1 MATSPD
7 YLRLAASASRAL
19 ADVALD
25 GLRDAVL
32 VVDFGHKHA
41 PIVLAN
47 SAATR
52 CLRADGDSL
61 PLIEVPLAQLLGA
74 SSIAAIEQAILSLR
88 DPKDRNLKDRNH
100 KDRDHKDRDHK
111 DRDAKDRDLK
121 DCDPRDFGA
130 KDSPE
135 SKNRGPKETIARSLL
150 WKLPAGEQLIPTD
163 LKILPG
169 SAAQLMVMLTFWP
182 VNSTVTSVVNQLP
195 FDLLIL
201 DTDLKVTYANAAA
214 MRTGSSRPGGLL
226 GISALELL
234 PTAALHPEVYARAL
248 EGRPFR
254 DESVAYT
261 EPGQPTRW
269 FEITVQPLRNSDV
282 IVGLTVLCTEN
293 SQRRARSRT
302 QAASEERLLA
312 LTEHARDIITVAD
325 AQGCL
330 QYVSGGVRNSLGYT
344 SHERES
350 NSMFELMHPADY
362 PEVRAKYDELV
373 AGKIEHFS
381 MEVRVRHKDGTY
393 RWLESNYVS
402 ALDNPLIDGVVINS
416 RDITER
422 KQAECKLMQ
431 REEVFR
437 LAADAVDGMIF
448 EWDMVRGVVHR
459 SRGVQEV
466 LGIDPED
473 LDSSIEA
480 WQQRVHPRDFEQ
492 ARRAVGVAL
501 LHGRGWTVTYRI
513 RDAQGS
519 YKSILERGLIQRN
532 AAGDPVRCIGT
543 CVDISE
549 IKRLTYLLAESQR
562 TAKIGGWEYSF
573 VDDRVT
579 WTDELCRILECNPAE
594 PTPSPTAMQKQCAP
608 ESLGLLMST
617 LERARNGTGALDV
630 EIEVI
635 TFKGNRLWV
644 RLIGYVEQLD
654 GKPSRAY
661 GSVQDI
667 QGRKVQQIA
676 LENSTDW
683 LKLSMNMAHMHA
695 WRWEKEKDSFEFTTL
710 EGHLVRLPSVY
721 PGMTQMISK
730 VHPKDQAA
738 VRRAVEQAFE
748 QHVEVREEF
757 RLQGAD
763 GRYRSYAS
771 TARPLFDP
779 LGAPFG
785 MVGVIQDITLR
796 RDSERRLRQS
806 EEVLRTTTAN
816 TADTLFLLDTS
827 LRVRFINRSVNNRLI
842 EDIIGREV
850 DVLIPEPARVR
861 VLDKLRRIL
870 LTGETVTYEF
880 ESCDDGD
887 IRYFENHAVSVQEDG
902 IGAGVSISMRDI
914 TERKRLEQEILDVS
928 GRERQSIGRDLHDG
942 LGQELTGVALMLRG
956 LATRIQARC
965 PDVVPNVNEVVAL
978 VNQSIDTA
986 RSLAHGL
993 LPVRT
998 ETGGISF
1005 ALRALATRG
1014 RDLYGMDVKF
1024 RDEVAPGFELN
1035 ETDASHLYRIA
1046 QEALTNTARHG
1057 RASKV
1062 EIVLQAAE
1070 KSFMLSI
1077 ADDGEGFQVPAAS
1090 SGMGLKIMKY
1100 RAGMIGAKFEV
1111 GANAPQGT
1119 VVTVVSERPVPPRVH
1134 TAQAISGDYNDG
1146 SQQRMGS
1153 ISGSNSAS
1161 VRGQHR

>member
-1 MATSPD
+1 
-7 YLRLAASASRAL
+7 
-19 ADVALD
+19 
-25 GLRDAVL
+25 
-32 VVDFGHKHA
+32 
-41 PIVLAN
+41 LAN

-52 CLRADGDSL
+52 CLRADGDSS
-61 PLIEVPLAQLLGA
+61 PLIGVPLAQLLGA
-74 SSIAAIEQAILSLR
+74 GSLATLEQALLAVRESKER
-88 DPKDRNLKDRNH
+88 DAKEGESKERESR
-100 KDRDHKDRDHK
+100 
-111 DRDAKDRDLK
+111 DRDAWDRDAR
-121 DCDPRDFGA
+121 DPNG
-130 KDSPE
+130 
-135 SKNRGPKETIARSLL
+135 RGTKETLARSLL
-150 WKLPAGEQLIPTD
+150 WKLPGGERFLPTD
-163 LKILPG
+163 FKILP
-169 SAAQLMVMLTFWP
+169 SAGAHPMVMLTFSP
-182 VNSTVTSVVNQLP
+182 VNSSVLSVMNELP

-201 DTDLKVTYANAAA
+201 DTDLKVTYANSAA
-214 MRTGSSRPGGLL
+214 MRTGSSMPGGVV
-226 GISALELL
+226 GCSALALA
-234 PTAALHPEVYARAL
+234 PTAALHPELYARAL
-248 EGRPFR
+248 EGRSFR
-254 DESVAYT
+254 DEAVAYT
-261 EPGQPTRW
+261 EPGKPTRW
-269 FEITVQPLRNSDV
+269 FDINVQPLLNGSA
-282 IVGLTVLCTEN
+282 IVGLTVLCIE
-293 SQRRARSRT
+293 SGERRTRSRAL
-302 QAASEERLLA
+302 AASEQRLLA
-312 LTEHARDIITVAD
+312 LTEHARDIITVSD
-325 AQGCL
+325 AQGRL
-330 QYVSGGVRNSLGYT
+330 QYVSGGVRNALGYST
-344 SHERES
+344 DERQS
-350 NSMFELMHPADY
+350 NSVFELMHPEDY
-362 PEVRAKYDELV
+362 PDVRAQYDQLV
-373 AGKIEHFS
+373 AGQIEHFS
-381 MEVRVRHKDGTY
+381 KELRIRHKDGTY

-402 ALDNPLIDGVVINS
+402 ALHNPLINGVVINS

-422 KQAECKLMQ
+422 KQAEFKLGQ

-437 LAADAVDGMIF
+437 LAADAVDGVVF
-448 EWDMVRGVVHR
+448 EWDLARGVVHR

-466 LGIDPED
+466 LGIQPED
-473 LDSSIEA
+473 LEPSIEA
-480 WQQRVHPRDFEQ
+480 WQERLHPRDFEQ
-492 ARRAVGVAL
+492 AKRAVGVAL
-501 LHGRGWTVTYRI
+501 LHNRGWTVTYRI
-513 RDAQGS
+513 RDALGC

-532 AAGDPVRCIGT
+532 AAGDPVRAIGT

-549 IKRLTYLLAESQR
+549 IRRLTYILAESQR
-562 TAKIGGWEYSF
+562 TAKIGGWEYNF
-573 VDDRVT
+573 LTEQVA
-579 WTDELCRILECNPAE
+579 WTEELFRIFEANPAQ
-594 PTPSPTAMQKQCAP
+594 PPPSPQTMMGQCAP
-608 ESLGLLMST
+608 ESAERLLGALAQ
-617 LERARNGTGALDV
+617 AREETGALDV

-644 RLIGYVEQLD
+644 RLIGNTEQLD
-654 GKPSRAY
+654 GRLSRAY

-667 QGRKVQQIA
+667 QAQKVSQIA
-676 LENSTDW
+676 LENSTGW

-695 WRWEKEKDSFEFTTL
+695 WRWEKERDSFEFTTL

-721 PGMTQMISK
+721 PGMSKMLTK
-730 VHPKDQAA
+730 VHPKDQAS
-738 VRRAVEQAFE
+738 VRRAIERAFE

-771 TARPLFDP
+771 TARPLFDAKD
-779 LGAPFG
+779 APFG

-850 DVLIPEPARVR
+850 DVLIPEPARAR
-861 VLDKLRRIL
+861 VLAKLRRIL

-880 ESCDDGD
+880 ESSEDGKV
-887 IRYFENHAVSVQEDG
+887 RYFENHAVSVQEDG

-998 ETGGISF
+998 ESGGICF
-1005 ALRALATRG
+1005 ALRALAARG

-1024 RDEVAPGFELN
+1024 RDDVAPEFELN

-1046 QEALTNTARHG
+1046 QEALTNTARHAHAG
-1057 RASKV
+1057 KV
-1062 EIVLQAAE
+1062 EILLQASAQ
-1070 KSFMLSI
+1070 SFMLSI
-1077 ADDGEGFQVPAAS
+1077 ADNGEGIQLPVTSP
-1090 SGMGLKIMKY
+1090 GMGLKIMKY

-1111 GANAPQGT
+1111 GVNEPHGT
-1119 VVTVVSERPVPPRVH
+1119 VITVTSERPVPPRVH
-1134 TAQAISGDYNDG
+1134 TAPALSGDDNDG

-1153 ISGSNSAS
+1153 ISGSSAQS
-1161 VRGQHR
+1161 SRGQHR